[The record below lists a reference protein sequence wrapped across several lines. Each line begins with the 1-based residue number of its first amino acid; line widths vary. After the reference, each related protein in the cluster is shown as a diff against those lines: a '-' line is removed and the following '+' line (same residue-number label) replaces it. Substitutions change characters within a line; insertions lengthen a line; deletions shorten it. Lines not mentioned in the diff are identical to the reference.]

1 MNTTRTTQAYKR
13 FDVWTTPDVLIIHL
27 KRFQYT
33 PGGYTMHRQ
42 KIDDLVDFPIEGL
55 DLAPFMQR
63 CGAPVHSEA
72 PPVYDLYAVSEH
84 TGSLRGGHYTTV
96 ARNSENG
103 KWYDFND
110 GSVREVDAAA
120 AVTPR
125 AYVLF
130 YRRRTGSLRWGGLG
144 QDDVMA

>member
-1 MNTTRTTQAYKR
+1 M
-13 FDVWTTPDVLIIHL
+13 WTTPDVLIIHL

-33 PGGYTMHRQ
+33 SGSAYAHRQ

-55 DLAPFMQR
+55 DLAPFMAR
-63 CGAPVHSEA
+63 CGAPVHYDA

-96 ARNSENG
+96 ARNFVNG

-110 GSVREVDAAA
+110 GHVREVTAAA

-130 YRRRTGSLRWGGLG
+130 YKRRGGSLRWGGLG
-144 QDDVMA
+144 GDLMSVS